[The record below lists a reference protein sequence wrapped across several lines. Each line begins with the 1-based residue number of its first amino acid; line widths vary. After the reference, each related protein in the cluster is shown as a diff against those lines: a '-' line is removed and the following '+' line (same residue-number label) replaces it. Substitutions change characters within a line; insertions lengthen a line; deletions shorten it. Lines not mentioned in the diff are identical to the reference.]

1 MSSCPSND
9 TPSTQSS
16 KGYITIQQIEV
27 YKIAALAIDAKGYRV
42 CLRLK
47 SNRGLA
53 WSEIFVEEH
62 ELPIKLD
69 EWKRALKP
77 FVGRFE
83 FGELTTLIAQANNLK
98 AIDQRTIYLY
108 TTALHQL
115 KFMPEPKKQ
124 TVTNDEDVLK
134 KRAVAYF
141 SI

>member
-9 TPSTQSS
+9 TPSIQSP
-16 KGYITIQQIEV
+16 KLFITVQQIEV
-27 YKIAALAIDAKGYRV
+27 YKIAALAVEVKGYRI

-53 WSEIFVEEH
+53 WSEIFVEEQ
-62 ELPIKLD
+62 EQPVKLE
-69 EWKRALKP
+69 EWKQALKP

-83 FGELTTLIAQANNLK
+83 FSELTKQLAQANELQT
-98 AIDQRTIYLY
+98 IDQRTIYLY
-108 TTALHQL
+108 TNALHQL

-124 TVTNDEDVLK
+124 WVVNDEDVLK
-134 KRAVAYF
+134 KRAIAYF